1 MILLESTIA
10 GIVPLIPKIWHSQ
23 FNHEKDDQRES
34 HVMRSSQ
41 QHIIESVN
49 DWLTASQQVWLCTIL
64 KTWGSSPR
72 PVGAML
78 ACNSQ
83 GELVGSLSGGCIEED
98 FLEQLKDGSLTERY
112 NAEGGPFVIEYGVT
126 EAEQARL
133 KLPCGGQLH
142 VLLESIEPSSENRAV
157 FFELVQALQNHS
169 RVSRRVDLAT
179 GVLSVHSV
187 DAGSDAASSTLE
199 MDCDDSKLESV
210 EVGGGVMVHRL
221 SPVYRL
227 LLLGAG
233 DVARYVAEM
242 AIALE
247 YEVTLC
253 DPRPNYLDHW
263 SVNGVEVS
271 ASLPDDLVR
280 SKFSNP
286 YSGIVALAHDP
297 RVDDMALMEAL
308 KTDAFY
314 VGAMGSERTSA
325 ARRERLPELG
335 LSEEEIQ
342 ALHAPIGFSIGSK
355 TPAEIAIAVMAEI
368 TAVRHGRR
376 Q

>member
-1 MILLESTIA
+1 M
-10 GIVPLIPKIWHSQ
+10 
-23 FNHEKDDQRES
+23 
-34 HVMRSSQ
+34 
-41 QHIIESVN
+41 
-49 DWLTASQQVWLCTIL
+49 
-64 KTWGSSPR
+64 
-72 PVGAML
+72 
-78 ACNSQ
+78 
-83 GELVGSLSGGCIEED
+83 
-98 FLEQLKDGSLTERY
+98 
-112 NAEGGPFVIEYGVT
+112 
-126 EAEQARL
+126 
-133 KLPCGGQLH
+133 
-142 VLLESIEPSSENRAV
+142 LLESIEPSPANRAV
-157 FFELVQALQNHS
+157 FAELVQALQSHS
-169 RVSRRVDLAT
+169 TVSRRVDLAT
-179 GVLSVHSV
+179 GALSVHSV
-187 DAGSDAASSTLE
+187 DAGTISASSSLA
-199 MDCDDSKLESV
+199 MDCGDSKSEAV
-210 EVGGGVMVHRL
+210 EVGDEVMVHRL

-263 SVNGVEVS
+263 SVNGVEIS

-280 SKFSNP
+280 AKFSNP

-335 LSEEEIQ
+335 LSEDQIQ

-355 TPAEIAIAVMAEI
+355 TPAEIDP
-368 TAVRHGRR
+368 R
-376 Q
+376 